1 MSKRYTRR
9 GIVEMLPELSRYVRH
24 PIHGRLAPLADVIVS
39 LNDCSEYTRE
49 QIADWLCRLGGCEHP
64 VSGGETIP
72 VGDVAVPSVEV
83 KRDFVVPSVEV
94 GRYHRVAEAIRRG
107 CQLRP
112 KKIRRYY
119 SSGNDGACAL
129 GAAMFGVGKN
139 PPKRNVYDEIVRVF
153 PELKNNLAE
162 HSGLSVGWM
171 VVRLNED
178 TSYSREQIAAW
189 LCVKGGCKHP
199 LDEPMVI
206 EPGRSSI
213 VLCDCSVC
221 RDLGFVPDLVA

>member
-1 MSKRYTRR
+1 M
-9 GIVEMLPELSRYVRH
+9 
-24 PIHGRLAPLADVIVS
+24 
-39 LNDCSEYTRE
+39 
-49 QIADWLCRLGGCEHP
+49 
-64 VSGGETIP
+64 
-72 VGDVAVPSVEV
+72 PSVEV
-83 KRDFVVPSVEV
+83 ERDFVVPSVEV

-112 KKIRRYY
+112 KKIRRHY

-153 PELKNNLAE
+153 PELENNLAE

-213 VLCDCSVC
+213 VLCACAVC
-221 RDLGFVPDLVA
+221 RNLGFVPDLVA

>member
-1 MSKRYTRR
+1 M
-9 GIVEMLPELSRYVRH
+9 
-24 PIHGRLAPLADVIVS
+24 
-39 LNDCSEYTRE
+39 
-49 QIADWLCRLGGCEHP
+49 
-64 VSGGETIP
+64 
-72 VGDVAVPSVEV
+72 
-83 KRDFVVPSVEV
+83 
-94 GRYHRVAEAIRRG
+94 
-107 CQLRP
+107 LRP
-112 KKIRRYY
+112 LI
-119 SSGNDGACAL
+119 GLAAC
-129 GAAMFGVGKN
+129 
-139 PPKRNVYDEIVRVF
+139 PPRTR
-153 PELKNNLAE
+153 
-162 HSGLSVGWM
+162 SLSVGWM